1 MCVSF
6 HQNLSDVAYV
16 SSITICSECQKMLWT
31 HEITN
36 SIWLRQVMLTPF
48 FTACN
53 LMTMRG
59 CNYYFVSVPTRKCQ
73 SMGFK
78 NFFSWAFGSGLA
90 VTRTYQWLPRIFC
103 LLVPS
108 EFCTRR
114 HSSPVVWHS
123 KCWAGS
129 SSLCRGQSRSI
140 LWSTRFYHF
149 CLLKIITGTEGNKD
163 HLLIVP

>member
-6 HQNLSDVAYV
+6 HQNLCAVAYV
-16 SSITICSECQKMLWT
+16 AYGVCHQAYVVNARKCYEPVKLPIQAAPS
-31 HEITN
+31 
-36 SIWLRQVMLTPF
+36 PF

-53 LMTMRG
+53 LMRG
-59 CNYYFVSVPTRKCQ
+59 CNYYFVSVPTRKCP
-73 SMGFK
+73 SVGFK
-78 NFFSWAFGSGLA
+78 NFFSWAFGSFLA
-90 VTRTYQWLPRIFC
+90 ATRTYQWLPRIFC

-149 CLLKIITGTEGNKD
+149 AFWKFSPGQRETTC
-163 HLLIVP
+163 

>member
-1 MCVSF
+1 MNARKCYEPMKLPIQLGCAKF
-6 HQNLSDVAYV
+6 
-16 SSITICSECQKMLWT
+16 
-31 HEITN
+31 
-36 SIWLRQVMLTPF
+36 LTPF

-53 LMTMRG
+53 LMRG
-59 CNYYFVSVPTRKCQ
+59 CNYYFVSVPTRKCL
-73 SMGFK
+73 SVGFK

-90 VTRTYQWLPRIFC
+90 ATRTYQWPPRIFC

-140 LWSTRFYHF
+140 LLSTRFYHF
-149 CLLKIITGTEGNKD
+149 CLLKNFHRDRGKQGPPVNCS
-163 HLLIVP
+163 LLEILWKKFRVERKGG